1 MSTLQGFSDFAFI
14 EKPASGWLHKDDDL
28 IDGNSITYTVQV
40 SCIGWWQPRPTGH
53 SGRSC

>member
-1 MSTLQGFSDFAFI
+1 MSTLQGFSDYAFI

-40 SCIGWWQPRPTGH
+40 GWVAAAN
-53 SGRSC
+53 